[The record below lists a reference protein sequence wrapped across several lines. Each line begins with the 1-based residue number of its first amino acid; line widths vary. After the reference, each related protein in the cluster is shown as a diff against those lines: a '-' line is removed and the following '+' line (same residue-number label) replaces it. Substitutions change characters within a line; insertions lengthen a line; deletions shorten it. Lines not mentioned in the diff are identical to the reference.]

1 LSLPRDNRNENREDL
16 DTSRQRIAD
25 LLRKAMVNHPPLK
38 DETHKILSE
47 LKTIF
52 PELEVLRAQ
61 TKFACKNGKITLFW
75 WDMLPV
81 SDLLGTIERR
91 MRKKPFTPERQKEV
105 FAFILWL
112 AYDLLFK
119 NSISQLE
126 ARESVSQMNQRPDRE
141 IRAEVIISG
150 IKCANAYFRRVAKTA
165 GGLLREDIPLFF
177 VKLPVPCDDVLEDFS
192 LRLQS
197 LASLFEVNLDALRS
211 LVQDDKQEV
220 GMVKLTE
227 LWLKQEKAPNYTQV
241 INVWR
246 NIIVLRRMP
255 PTHSDLKPEALD
267 ALAFFGQKPPVN
279 YTELWDTILV
289 EFSASLRELQHIL
302 ADM

>member
-1 LSLPRDNRNENREDL
+1 LILPRDNGNKNREDL
-16 DTSRQRIAD
+16 DTSRRRIVD
-25 LLRKAMVNHPPLK
+25 LLREAMVNHPPPK
-38 DETHKILSE
+38 DVTQKILNE

-61 TKFACKNGKITLFW
+61 IDFACKNGRIPPFW
-75 WDMLPV
+75 WDKLHI

-105 FAFILWL
+105 FAFVLWL

-119 NSISQLE
+119 NSISQFK
-126 ARESVSQMNQRPDRE
+126 ARDFNSQVNQRSDRE

-150 IKCANAYFRRVAKTA
+150 IECTNAYFKKICKAA
-165 GGLLREDIPLFF
+165 GGLLKEDVPLFF
-177 VKLPVPCDDVLEDFS
+177 AKLPVPCDDLLEDFS

-211 LVQDDKQEV
+211 LVQDDAQQL

-227 LWLKQEKAPNYTQV
+227 LWLKQKKAPNYAQV

-255 PTHSDLKPEALD
+255 PTHSNLKPEALD

-279 YTELWDTILV
+279 YTELWDTILD
-289 EFSASLRELQHIL
+289 EFSGSLREFQHIL